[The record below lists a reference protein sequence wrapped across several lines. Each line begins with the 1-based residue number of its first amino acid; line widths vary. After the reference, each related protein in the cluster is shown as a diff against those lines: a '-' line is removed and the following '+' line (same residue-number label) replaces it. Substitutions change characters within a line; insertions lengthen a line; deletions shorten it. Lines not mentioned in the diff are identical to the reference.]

1 MPPNLTTPET
11 GHAALTGA
19 LNSSFRI
26 LRWLM
31 ALVAIAYFF
40 SGVFIVGQH
49 ERAYVLVFGKID
61 GLAGERLKEPGLHWT
76 WPRPI
81 SEIVRIP
88 TERVQTVDSA
98 TFWYRDE
105 RTPDGPPGGPGTLR
119 PGTDGYTLT
128 GDANLIHSKW
138 AIRYTVIDPE
148 IVKFR
153 LTDLESVLQREL
165 DHAVLECTAR
175 RAVDQA
181 LRTEIESLRGAV
193 DAELRRRVEA
203 LALGIR
209 IDRVDVIALAPPRQV
224 TAAFASVIESEQDRS
239 SKISAARAAAARS
252 LNEAAGEAARLKSE
266 GEAYRRRVVAEV
278 SASADY
284 FTKVY
289 EQYQK
294 NPDIIAQT
302 LLQDTLHRV
311 LTGVDQ
317 KFLIHRN
324 ATGQQQLRLLINPEL
339 QPLVPPT
346 RQ

>member
-1 MPPNLTTPET
+1 MSDHPTIPDT
-11 GHAALTGA
+11 GDAALTGA

-31 ALVAIAYFF
+31 LLVAGLYIV
-40 SGVFIVGQH
+40 SGVFNVHQG
-49 ERAYVLVFGKID
+49 ERAYVLVFGKIA
-61 GLAGERLKEPGLHWT
+61 GLAGERLLEPGLHWT

-81 SEIVRIP
+81 AEIVRIP
-88 TERVQTVDSA
+88 KERVQTVESA
-98 TFWYRDE
+98 TFWYKDE
-105 RTPDGPPGGPGTLR
+105 KPAEGQPGTLR

-138 AIRYTVIDPE
+138 VLSYIVDDPE
-148 IVKFR
+148 IVSFR
-153 LTDLESVLQREL
+153 LADLKSILRREL
-165 DHAVLECTAR
+165 DRAVLQCTAR
-175 RAVDQA
+175 RPVDQA
-181 LRTEIESLRGAV
+181 LRTEIEALRGAV
-193 DAELRRRVEA
+193 DAALRQRAEA
-203 LALGIR
+203 LRLGIR
-209 IDRVDVIALAPPRQV
+209 VNRVDVLALAPPRQV

-252 LNEAAGEAARLKSE
+252 LNEAAGDAARLKSE
-266 GEAYRRRVVAEV
+266 GETYKRQIVAEV

-324 ATGQQQLRLLINPEL
+324 ATGQQQLRLLINPEP

-346 RQ
+346 RP

>member
-1 MPPNLTTPET
+1 MMSDHPPTPET
-11 GHAALTGA
+11 GDAALTGA
-19 LNSSFRI
+19 LNSSFRV

-31 ALVAIAYFF
+31 VLVAGLYIF

-49 ERAYVLVFGKID
+49 ERAYVLVFGKIT
-61 GLAGERLKEPGLHWT
+61 GLAGERLLEPGLHWT

-81 SEIVRIP
+81 AEIVRIP

-98 TFWYRDE
+98 TFWYKE
-105 RTPDGPPGGPGTLR
+105 EKTVEGQPPAAPGVLR

-153 LTDLESVLQREL
+153 LADLETVLQREL
-165 DHAVLECTAR
+165 DHAVLQCTAR

-181 LRTEIESLRGAV
+181 LRTEIEALRGAV
-193 DAELRRRVEA
+193 DATLRQRAEA

-209 IDRVDVIALAPPRQV
+209 IDRVDVLALAPPRQV

-266 GEAYRRRVVAEV
+266 GETYKRQIVAEI

-302 LLQDTLHRV
+302 LRQDTLHRV

-317 KFLIHRN
+317 KFLVHRN
-324 ATGQQQLRLLINPEL
+324 PTGQQQLRLLINPEP
-339 QPLVPPT
+339 QPLGE
-346 RQ
+346 RK

>member
-1 MPPNLTTPET
+1 MSAPITSPET

-19 LNSSFRI
+19 LNSSFRV

-31 ALVAIAYFF
+31 MLVAGFYVF

-61 GLAGERLKEPGLHWT
+61 GLAGERLKGPGLHFT

-81 SEIVRIP
+81 AEVIKIP

-98 TFWYRDE
+98 TFWYREE
-105 RTPDGPPGGPGTLR
+105 RTPDGQSTAPGTLR

-153 LTDLESVLQREL
+153 IAELESVLQREL
-165 DHAVLECTAR
+165 DHAVLHCTAR

-193 DAELRRRVEA
+193 DAELRQRAEA
-203 LALGIR
+203 LALGVR
-209 IDRVDVIALAPPRQV
+209 IDRVDVLALSPPRQV

-252 LNEAAGEAARLKSE
+252 LNEAAGEASRLKSE

-311 LTGVDQ
+311 LMGVDQ
-317 KFLIHRN
+317 KFLVHRN
-324 ATGQQQLRLLINPEL
+324 ASGQQQLRLLINPEP
-339 QPLVPPT
+339 QPLGE
-346 RQ
+346 RK

>member
-1 MPPNLTTPET
+1 MSDHSTTDT

-19 LNSSFRI
+19 LNSSFQI
-26 LRWLM
+26 LRWVM
-31 ALVAIAYFF
+31 VCVAGLYFF
-40 SGVFIVGQH
+40 SGVFNVHQG
-49 ERAYVLVFGKID
+49 ERAYVLVFGKIN
-61 GLAGERLKEPGLHWT
+61 GLAGERLLEPGLHWT

-81 SEIVRIP
+81 AEIVRIP
-88 TERVQTVDSA
+88 TERVQTVDSG
-98 TFWYRDE
+98 TFWYRNE
-105 RTPDGPPGGPGTLR
+105 NQSAGTIR

-128 GDANLIHSKW
+128 GDANLIHSRW

-148 IVKFR
+148 IVSFR
-153 LTDLESVLQREL
+153 LANLESILQREL
-165 DHAVLECTAR
+165 DHAVLRCTAR
-175 RAVDQA
+175 RSVDQA
-181 LRTEIESLRGAV
+181 LRTEIEALRGAV
-193 DAELRRRVEA
+193 DPELRHRTEA

-209 IDRVDVIALAPPRQV
+209 IERVDVLALAPPRQV

-239 SKISAARAAAARS
+239 SKISAARAAASRS
-252 LNEAAGEAARLKSE
+252 LNEAAGEAAQLQSE

-278 SASADY
+278 SANADY

-324 ATGQQQLRLLINPEL
+324 TTGQQQLRLLINPEP
-339 QPLVPPT
+339 QPLVVPSKP
-346 RQ
+346 

>member
-1 MPPNLTTPET
+1 MSDPLTTPDT

-19 LNSSFRI
+19 LNSSFRV

-31 ALVAIAYFF
+31 VVVAGLYLF
-40 SGVFIVGQH
+40 SGLFVVGQH
-49 ERAYVLVFGKID
+49 ERAYVLIFGKID
-61 GLAGERLKEPGLHWT
+61 GLAGERLQGPGLHWT

-81 SEIVRIP
+81 AEVVRIP

-105 RTPDGPPGGPGTLR
+105 RTPEGPAAPGATLR

-148 IVKFR
+148 IVCFR
-153 LTDLESVLQREL
+153 LARLDTVLQREL
-165 DHAVLECTAR
+165 DHAVLHCTAR

-181 LRTEIESLRGAV
+181 LRTEIEALRAAV
-193 DAELRRRVEA
+193 DAKLRQRVET
-203 LALGIR
+203 LGLGVR
-209 IDRVDVIALAPPRQV
+209 IDRVDVLALAPPRQV
-224 TAAFASVIESEQDRS
+224 TAAFASVIESEQERS
-239 SKISAARAAAARS
+239 SKISVARAAAARS
-252 LNEAAGEAARLKSE
+252 LNETAGEAARLKSE

-278 SASADY
+278 TASADY

-324 ATGQQQLRLLINPEL
+324 ATGQQQLRLLINPEP
-339 QPLVPPT
+339 QPLIPPV

>member
-1 MPPNLTTPET
+1 MSDHPPTPTT
-11 GHAALTGA
+11 GDAALTGA
-19 LNSSFRI
+19 LNASFRV
-26 LRWLM
+26 LHWLM
-31 ALVAIAYFF
+31 ALVVVAYIF
-40 SGVFIVGQH
+40 SGVFNVHQG
-49 ERAYVLVFGKID
+49 ERAYVLIFGKID
-61 GLAGERLKEPGLHWT
+61 GLAGERLLEPGLHWT

-81 SEIVRIP
+81 AEIVRIP
-88 TERVQTVDSA
+88 TERVQTVDSG
-98 TFWYRDE
+98 TFWYRGE
-105 RTPDGPPGGPGTLR
+105 NQSAGTIR

-148 IVKFR
+148 IVSFR
-153 LTDLESVLQREL
+153 LANLEAILQREL
-165 DHAVLECTAR
+165 DHAVLQCTAR
-175 RAVDQA
+175 RSVDQA
-181 LRTEIESLRGAV
+181 LRTEIEALRGAV
-193 DAELRRRVEA
+193 DAELRRRTEM

-209 IDRVDVIALAPPRQV
+209 LERVDILALAPPRQV

-239 SKISAARAAAARS
+239 SKISTARAAATRS
-252 LNEAAGEAARLKSE
+252 LNEAAGETAQLQSE

-294 NPDIIAQT
+294 NPAIIAQT

-339 QPLVPPT
+339 QPLTPLAKP
-346 RQ
+346 

>member
-1 MPPNLTTPET
+1 MSDHPTTPDT
-11 GHAALTGA
+11 GDAALTGA

-31 ALVAIAYFF
+31 ALVAVAYVF
-40 SGVFIVGQH
+40 SGVFNVHQG
-49 ERAYVLVFGKID
+49 ERAYVLVFGKIA
-61 GLAGERLKEPGLHWT
+61 GLAGERLLEPGLHWT

-81 SEIVRIP
+81 AEVVKIP
-88 TERVQTVDSA
+88 TARVQTIDSA
-98 TFWYRDE
+98 TFWYKDD
-105 RTPDGPPGGPGTLR
+105 TAGTLR

-128 GDANLIHSKW
+128 GDANLIHSRW
-138 AIRYTVIDPE
+138 AIRYSVIDPE
-148 IVKFR
+148 VVKFR
-153 LTDLESVLQREL
+153 LADLASILQREL
-165 DHAVLECTAR
+165 DHAVLQCTAHR
-175 RAVDQA
+175 SVDQA
-181 LRTEIESLRGAV
+181 LRTEIEVLRGAV
-193 DAELRRRVEA
+193 DAELRQRVEV

-209 IDRVDVIALAPPRQV
+209 IERVDVLALAPPRQV

-239 SKISAARAAAARS
+239 SKISAARAAASRS

-266 GEAYRRRVVAEV
+266 GETYKRQIVAEV

-317 KFLIHRN
+317 KFLVHRN
-324 ATGQQQLRLLINPEL
+324 AAGQQQLRLLINPEP
-339 QPLVPPT
+339 QPLTPPAKP
-346 RQ
+346 

>member
-1 MPPNLTTPET
+1 MSDHPSTPET
-11 GHAALTGA
+11 GDTALTGA
-19 LNSSFRI
+19 LNDSFRI
-26 LRWLM
+26 LRWVM
-31 ALVAIAYFF
+31 ALVAVFYIF
-40 SGVFIVGQH
+40 SGVFNVHQG

-61 GLAGERLKEPGLHWT
+61 GLAGERLLEPGFHWT

-81 SEIVRIP
+81 AEVVRTP

-105 RTPDGPPGGPGTLR
+105 KSPANALR

-128 GDANLIHSKW
+128 GDANLIHSQW
-138 AIRYTVIDPE
+138 AIRYSVIDPE

-153 LTDLESVLQREL
+153 LADLDSILQREL
-165 DHAVLECTAR
+165 DHAVLQCTAR
-175 RAVDQA
+175 RSVDQA
-181 LRTEIESLRGAV
+181 LRTEIEAIRSAV
-193 DAELRRRVEA
+193 DATLRQRAEA
-203 LALGIR
+203 LALGVR
-209 IDRVDVIALAPPRQV
+209 IDRVDVLALAPPRQV

-252 LNEAAGEAARLKSE
+252 LNESAGEAARLKSE

-289 EQYQK
+289 EQYKK

-302 LLQDTLHRV
+302 LRQDTLHRV

-339 QPLVPPT
+339 QPLTPT
-346 RQ
+346 ARQ